1 MFLVEGNLGAG
12 KSTLLALIQQYLPHI
27 NVVFEPVNSW
37 HSDNHGASLLSQFYC
52 DQQRWSYTMEKQTL
66 LTRVKEFLKEQQDPE
81 NKIMERS
88 IYSGYYCFAK
98 NGYLQG
104 NMTDQEWHA
113 YNLWFDFLVTQKCN
127 KPSGFIYLRTS
138 PETCYQRINK
148 RARSGE
154 EIIPLSYLQEI
165 HAAHESFLIK
175 KENLFEQLVSVPVL
189 VLDAED
195 DFENNQNKLKHYL
208 TLIND
213 FVINFS
219 KTTNIS
225 LKRAFDSQVTL

>member
-12 KSTLLALIQQYLPHI
+12 KSTLLALIQQHLPHI
-27 NVVFEPVNSW
+27 KVVFEPVNSW

-113 YNLWFDFLVTQKCN
+113 YNLWFDFLVTKKCS
-127 KPSGFIYLRTS
+127 KPSGFIYLQTS
-138 PETCYQRINK
+138 PEICYQRVNK

-189 VLDAED
+189 VLDAEH
-195 DFENNQNKLKHYL
+195 DFENNHAQLQHYL
-208 TLIND
+208 TAINQ
-213 FVINFS
+213 FVKNSVI
-219 KTTNIS
+219 TT
-225 LKRAFDSQVTL
+225 LKQKSGAYQL

>member
-1 MFLVEGNLGAG
+1 MFLIEGNLGAG

-27 NVVFEPVNSW
+27 KVVFEPVNSW
-37 HSDNHGASLLSQFYC
+37 HSDNYGASLLSQFYC

-138 PETCYQRINK
+138 PETCYQRVNK

-165 HAAHESFLIK
+165 HDAHESFLIK
-175 KENLFEQLVSVPVL
+175 KENLFEQLKNVPVL
-189 VLDAED
+189 ILDFD
-195 DFENNQNKLKHYL
+195 QDF
-208 TLIND
+208 
-213 FVINFS
+213 
-219 KTTNIS
+219 TTNIDHLYMN
-225 LKRAFDSQVTL
+225 LKAINWFVKNSAITTLKQKSGACQL

>member
-12 KSTLLALIQQYLPHI
+12 KSTLLALIQQHLPHLTI
-27 NVVFEPVNSW
+27 VFEPVNSW
-37 HSDNHGASLLSQFYC
+37 HSDNYGASLLSQFYG

-66 LTRVKEFLKEQQDPE
+66 LTRVKEFLKEQQNPE

-113 YNLWFDFLVTQKCN
+113 YNLWFDFLVTEKCV
-127 KPSGFIYLRTS
+127 KPSGFIYLQTS
-138 PETCYQRINK
+138 PELCYERVNK

-154 EIIPLSYLQEI
+154 EIIPLTYLQQI
-165 HAAHESFLIK
+165 HDAHESFLIK
-175 KENLFEQLVSVPVL
+175 KEQLFGQLLEVPVL
-189 VLDAED
+189 VLNAEQ
-195 DFENNQNKLKHYL
+195 DFATNPAQLKKHLTAIDQFISHYCTA
-208 TLIND
+208 TLKQKYG
-213 FVINFS
+213 VYQ
-219 KTTNIS
+219 
-225 LKRAFDSQVTL
+225 L